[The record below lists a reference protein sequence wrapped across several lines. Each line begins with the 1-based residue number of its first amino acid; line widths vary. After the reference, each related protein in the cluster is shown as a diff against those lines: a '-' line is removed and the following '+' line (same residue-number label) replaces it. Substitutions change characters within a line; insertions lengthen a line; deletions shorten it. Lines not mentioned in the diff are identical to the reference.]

1 LNSLIV
7 IGERVK
13 LEFNTYDNK
22 GRDGGKSLSE
32 SLLNLPEELGQLFN
46 VKVQAA
52 SNLHSRAKCGAVLGH
67 NSVALL
73 EKTPVLLL
81 VGRMHEVN
89 AYIIRLDAVK
99 KFNKVVPVAYILEFV
114 RRSKIILHS
123 EIATQ
128 GLGVCVILRW
138 LVR

>member
-1 LNSLIV
+1 MIR
-7 IGERVK
+7 ERVK
-13 LEFNTYDNK
+13 LEFNNYDNK

-32 SLLNLPEELGQLFN
+32 SLLNLPEELGQLFYME
-46 VKVQAA
+46 VQAA

-89 AYIIRLDAVK
+89 AYIIRLYALK
-99 KFNKVVPVAYILEFV
+99 KFNKVVPVTYILKFMC
-114 RRSKIILHS
+114 RSKIILHS

-128 GLGVCVILRW
+128 SLGFCVILRW